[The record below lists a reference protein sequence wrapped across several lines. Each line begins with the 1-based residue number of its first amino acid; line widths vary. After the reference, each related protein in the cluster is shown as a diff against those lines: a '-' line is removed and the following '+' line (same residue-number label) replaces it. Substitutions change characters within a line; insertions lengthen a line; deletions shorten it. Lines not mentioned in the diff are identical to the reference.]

1 VFTGAEPFH
10 VAMGARSWL
19 PTALALAA
27 LTVAV
32 IGFLSAQRTQSDVD
46 RLDDR
51 LTALEEQVGEP
62 AGLDDLDSRLSD
74 LEDADLD
81 GRLFELEN
89 ADLDSRVTDVEQSV
103 TDICDA
109 VTNTNTNS
117 AIQEVVDDI
126 SFACP

>member
-1 VFTGAEPFH
+1 
-10 VAMGARSWL
+10 M

-117 AIQEVVDDI
+117 AIQEMVDDI